1 MKPSRRE
8 GFALQMRERRDGK
21 NEFGEVASFERRT
34 GVRKVNAMSELPPL
48 RDFPL
53 FASLDEAT
61 LHRLTLDAKVE
72 TYADGDVIFRQGDAV
87 AAIMLIVRGFVKLL
101 RTAPCGDETLVSV
114 RSDGAS
120 VNDAPTVAGEAF
132 HVSAEAVGPTS
143 ILKLPAGRFARLMS
157 ESPALA
163 AAALDDAKRKIAE
176 LIGEIESLKAQS
188 ADRRLARFILS
199 LCPANTD
206 SCRFRLPYDK
216 RLVAAQLGVTQE
228 TLSRSFARLRE
239 FGVRTETRDVSVE
252 SVTRL
257 CLQYDEL
264 GRQGLP
270 YPSGG
275 RRSEDGRDAV

>member
-1 MKPSRRE
+1 MEKLGSA
-8 GFALQMRERRDGK
+8 GSLC
-21 NEFGEVASFERRT
+21 SFEKRA
-34 GVRKVNAMSELPPL
+34 GVMKVCAMSELPPL

-61 LHRLTLDAKVE
+61 LHRLTLDAKIE
-72 TYADGDVIFRQGDAV
+72 TYADGAVIFRQGDAV
-87 AAIMLIVRGFVKLL
+87 TVIMLIVHGFVKLL
-101 RTAPCGDETLVSV
+101 RTASCGDETLVSI

-120 VNDAPTVAGEAF
+120 VNDAPTVAGEVY
-132 HVSAEAVGPTS
+132 HVSAEAVGPTT
-143 ILKLPAGRFARLMS
+143 ILKLPAGRFTRLLS

-163 AAALDDAKRKIAE
+163 AAVIEDAKQKIVE

-199 LCPANTD
+199 LCPPGVEH
-206 SCRFRLPYDK
+206 CRFRLPYDK
-216 RLVAAQLGVTQE
+216 RLVAARLGVTQE

-264 GRQGLP
+264 SRQGLP
-270 YPSGG
+270 YASGG
-275 RRSEDGRDAV
+275 MRAEDGRDKV

>member
-1 MKPSRRE
+1 
-8 GFALQMRERRDGK
+8 
-21 NEFGEVASFERRT
+21 
-34 GVRKVNAMSELPPL
+34 MSELPPL

-53 FASLDEAT
+53 FTSLDEAT
-61 LHRLTLDAKVE
+61 LRRLTLDAKVE
-72 TYADGDVIFRQGDAV
+72 AYSDGDVIFRQGDAV
-87 AAIMLIVRGFVKLL
+87 TAIMFIVRGFVKLL
-101 RTAPCGDETLVSV
+101 RTASCGDETLVSI
-114 RSDGAS
+114 RADGAS
-120 VNDAPTVAGEAF
+120 INDAPTVAGEVF

-143 ILKLPAGRFARLMS
+143 LLKLPAGRFMRLLS

-163 AAALDDAKRKIAE
+163 VAALDDAKRKIVE

-188 ADRRLARFILS
+188 ADRRLARFLLS
-199 LCPANTD
+199 LCPPDAE

-257 CLQYDEL
+257 CLQYDEM
-264 GRQGLP
+264 GRHGVPFL
-270 YPSGG
+270 SGG
-275 RRSEDGRDAV
+275 RGSEDGREAI

>member
-21 NEFGEVASFERRT
+21 NEFGGVALF
-34 GVRKVNAMSELPPL
+34 VRKTGGREEGKRHVRITAVA
-48 RDFPL
+48 DFPL

-101 RTAPCGDETLVSV
+101 RTAPCGDETLVSI

-120 VNDAPTVAGEAF
+120 VNDAPTVTGEAF

-206 SCRFRLPYDK
+206 SCRFRLPYDN
-216 RLVAAQLGVTQE
+216 VW
-228 TLSRSFARLRE
+228 S
-239 FGVRTETRDVSVE
+239 
-252 SVTRL
+252 
-257 CLQYDEL
+257 
-264 GRQGLP
+264 
-270 YPSGG
+270 
-275 RRSEDGRDAV
+275 RRSLE

>member
-1 MKPSRRE
+1 MEKMSSA
-8 GFALQMRERRDGK
+8 GSLC
-21 NEFGEVASFERRT
+21 SFERRA

-101 RTAPCGDETLVSV
+101 RTAPCGDETLVNI

-120 VNDAPTVAGEAF
+120 VNDAPTVTGEAF

-264 GRQGLP
+264 ARQGLP